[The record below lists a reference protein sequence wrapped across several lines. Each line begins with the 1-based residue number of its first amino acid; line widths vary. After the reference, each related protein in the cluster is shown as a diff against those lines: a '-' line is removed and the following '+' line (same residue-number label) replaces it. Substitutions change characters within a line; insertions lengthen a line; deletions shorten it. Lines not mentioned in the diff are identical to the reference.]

1 MSKFLVAVIDGTKA
15 RFFTLEPSDLPE
27 YESRFKLIEHDGLS
41 NSTKEVQGEELWATT
56 KTGRNR
62 GASGQSHSYDD
73 HRENHLVEF
82 ERRFIQAI
90 ATKISNL
97 SQVYRVQEL
106 LLIAEPQILGLMR
119 ETVIPELSKQIQVS
133 ELAKDLCYLSSNEL
147 HEYLAKKQLLPAVK
161 KFLN

>member
-15 RFFTLEPSDLPE
+15 RFFTLEPSNISE
-27 YESRFKLIEHDGLS
+27 YESSPKLIEHDGLF
-41 NSTKEVQGEELWATT
+41 NSTKELHGQDLWATT

-62 GASGQSHSYDD
+62 GANGQSHSYDD
-73 HRENHLVEF
+73 RRDNHIVEL

-97 SQVYRVQEL
+97 SQADRVQQL

-119 ETVIPELSKQIQVS
+119 ESVLPGLSKQIQVS
-133 ELAKDLCYLSSNEL
+133 ELAKDLCQLSSNEL
-147 HEYLAKKQLLPAVK
+147 HEYLAKKQLLPARQK
-161 KFLN
+161 IS

>member
-15 RFFTLEPSDLPE
+15 RFFTLEPSDIPE
-27 YESRFKLIEHDGLS
+27 YESSPKLIEHDGLF
-41 NSTKEVQGEELWATT
+41 NSTKELHAQELWAST

-73 HRENHLVEF
+73 RRQNHLVEF

-90 ATKISNL
+90 ATKISHL
-97 SQVYRVQEL
+97 SQSYQVQQL

-119 ETVIPELSKQIQVS
+119 EAVIPGLSKQIQVS
-133 ELAKDLCYLSSNEL
+133 EIAKDLCHLSPNEL
-147 HEYLAKKQLLPAVK
+147 HEYLAKRELLPARQK
-161 KFLN
+161 IS